1 MDMMRFIREQL
12 LPAYQVVY
20 TTHSPF
26 MIDAEH
32 IDGLRTVE
40 DSSDGA
46 TVLGTKVGDRFLSTN
61 ADTLFPIRAALAYDV
76 ARRAVAGPQTLLLDR
91 PSDILYLK
99 WFSRELQLQSR
110 EHLDPDWSLVPIGG
124 LDAIAP
130 FAALFTGQD
139 QKIVVLTDGLM
150 SHPRRLEGLW
160 ERGLL
165 QFGRILRPAL
175 YVDREDAQI
184 EDMLGRALYR
194 ELVTGAYGL
203 QESAIL
209 AGDDGGDGS
218 RPRLVTE
225 VEQHFA
231 AMPPWAPR
239 FDSFA
244 PASHLFENTATLR
257 VGLPGLEEALDR
269 FEKLFRD
276 LNSLL
281 TD

>member
-1 MDMMRFIREQL
+1 M
-12 LPAYQVVY
+12 
-20 TTHSPF
+20 
-26 MIDAEH
+26 
-32 IDGLRTVE
+32 
-40 DSSDGA
+40 
-46 TVLGTKVGDRFLSTN
+46 
-61 ADTLFPIRAALAYDV
+61 AA
-76 ARRAVAGPQTLLLDR
+76 PQTVLLDR
-91 PSDILYLK
+91 ASDILYLK
-99 WFSRELQLQSR
+99 WFSRELQLQNR

-130 FAALFTGQD
+130 FAALFAAD
-139 QKIVVLTDGLM
+139 NQKLVVLTDGLM
-150 SHPRRLEGLW
+150 THPRRLEGLW

-175 YVDREDAQI
+175 YVDREDAQV
-184 EDMLGRALYR
+184 EDLLGRALYR

-203 QESAIL
+203 QESTIL
-209 AGDDGGDGS
+209 AGDGDATPGAPT
-218 RPRLVTE
+218 PRLVAE

-231 AMPPWAPR
+231 SMPPWAPR

-244 PASHLFENTATLR
+244 PASYLFENTATLR
-257 VGLPGLEEALDR
+257 LALPGLEEALDR